1 MLIRVIPSKLLLS
14 ISVLLVANIIFVDT
28 LFKTN
33 INQLKEKAKNYYKSK
48 FGKDKTWKFLGYD
61 PAEFPGS
68 NDKYRTGNQQKWEEY
83 YECLRKQDSNIGEHG
98 SVVPEAILGF
108 EGGSVT

>member
-1 MLIRVIPSKLLLS
+1 MTPLKLLLT
-14 ISVLLVANIIFVDT
+14 IGILPFFTHA

-33 INQLKEKAKNYYKSK
+33 LKDIKEKAKKYYKSK

-61 PAEFPGS
+61 VSEYPGS
-68 NDKYRTGNQQKWEEY
+68 NDKYRKENQQKWEEY
-83 YECLRKQDSNIGEHG
+83 YDCLREQDTNIGEHG

-108 EGGSVT
+108 EGGSAT

>member
-1 MLIRVIPSKLLLS
+1 MPSPKHLFTICIFLIAQFLLTE
-14 ISVLLVANIIFVDT
+14 A
-28 LFKTN
+28 LFKN
-33 INQLKEKAKNYYKSK
+33 NLKQIKEKAKNYYKSK

-61 PAEFPGS
+61 PAEYPGN
-68 NDKYRTGNQQKWEEY
+68 NDKYRSENRQKWEEY
-83 YECLRKQDSNIGEHG
+83 YDCLRQQDTNIGEHG

>member
-1 MLIRVIPSKLLLS
+1 MTSLRVTITILLLFINPLFTS
-14 ISVLLVANIIFVDT
+14 A

-33 INQLKEKAKNYYKSK
+33 LKQIKKKAKTYYKSK

-61 PAEFPGS
+61 VSEYPGS
-68 NDKYRTGNQQKWEEY
+68 NDKYRHENRQKWEEY
-83 YECLRKQDSNIGEHG
+83 YDCLRQQDQNIGQHG

-108 EGGSVT
+108 EGGSAT

>member
-1 MLIRVIPSKLLLS
+1 MIPVKLLLTIS
-14 ISVLLVANIIFVDT
+14 IFLYIYLPSGEA

-33 INQLKEKAKNYYKSK
+33 LKAIKEKAKKYYKSK

-61 PAEFPGS
+61 VAEYPGS
-68 NDKYRTGNQQKWEEY
+68 NDKYRAENRQKWEEY
-83 YECLRKQDSNIGEHG
+83 YQCIQEQDRNIGKHG

-108 EGGSVT
+108 EGGSVL